1 MQTHYIYIYVV
12 KPKNYNFNDILKVNY
27 MYFNNFVQ
35 FTWLGDVYLRVKK
48 IKILSG
54 FGPDSGSRDFHSEF
68 LWVKK
73 IKIRIRSGLF
83 IARLSSGLCF
93 CWYLTFYGYICR
105 GRSNS
110 SVKFL
115 FPFLLRQV
123 RKVKYGFKLNVYFDD
138 TNTYTP
144 IN

>member
-54 FGPDSGSRDFHSEF
+54 FGPDSGSRGSHPEF
-68 LWVKK
+68 LWAKNKNPVK
-73 IKIRIRSGLF
+73 SGF
-83 IARLSSGLCF
+83 GQDSSSWGSHPDF
-93 CWYLTFYGYICR
+93 VFADI
-105 GRSNS
+105 
-110 SVKFL
+110 
-115 FPFLLRQV
+115 
-123 RKVKYGFKLNVYFDD
+123 
-138 TNTYTP
+138 
-144 IN
+144 